1 MKKNKINDSPFA
13 TLHHI
18 SIVVKD
24 IAKATRFYESIGI
37 GPFTEYP
44 PMREYVKIKVPDEEG
59 FYNLKIRC
67 AQIGP
72 VQLQL
77 IQPGAGDSLYKA
89 HLEQK
94 GEGVYHLGF
103 VVDSIDKAEQQMRNL
118 GLEIISSGRREN
130 SSGFAYLGTVDQG
143 GVTLLLRQS
152 PPQ

>member
-67 AQIGP
+67 A
-72 VQLQL
+72 L
-77 IQPGAGDSLYKA
+77 A
-89 HLEQK
+89 EK

-103 VVDSIDKAEQQMRNL
+103 EVDSIDKAEQQVRNL

-130 SSGFAYLGTVDQG
+130 SSGFAYLATVDPG
-143 GVTLLLRQS
+143 GVTLLVRQS
-152 PPQ
+152 PLP